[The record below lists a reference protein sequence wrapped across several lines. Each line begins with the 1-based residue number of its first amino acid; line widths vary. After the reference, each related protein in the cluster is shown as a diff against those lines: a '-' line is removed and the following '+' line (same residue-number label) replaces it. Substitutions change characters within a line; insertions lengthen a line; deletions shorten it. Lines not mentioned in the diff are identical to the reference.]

1 MTKTVLNFKRLNF
14 GFVSDLDIR
23 ISDFYSLIMVK
34 KKDQNLI
41 TRPPVVV
48 VLGHV
53 DHGKSTLLCAIKDFK
68 ITEKEAG
75 GITQHIGAY
84 EIEHQGKSITF
95 IDTPG
100 HEAFSAMR
108 SRGAK
113 VADIAILVVAAD
125 EGVKTQTKEALSH
138 IKKSGLPLIV
148 AINKIDKPT
157 ADPEKVRRELS
168 RENILVESMG
178 GKVPSVEVSAKTGQ
192 GIEDLLELILLVAE
206 MEQLKGDIV
215 MPAEGVVIEAYLDSQ
230 RGPTA
235 TLLLDNGILRPRDI
249 IGTDSCFGK
258 VKNLENF
265 QEIAIKEASPSM
277 PVVVFGFENVPK
289 VGEEFRVFSDI
300 ELAKN
305 HLQKPEKKV
314 SPVFSLEPDQRVLN
328 LILKADVLGSL
339 EAIEEV
345 LKELPQEKVVLRILK
360 SEVGEINESD
370 IKLAKGSKA
379 QVLAFRVK
387 TNPIAQLLA
396 EREKIKII
404 GFEVIYE
411 LVEGVRKIMEKII
424 KPEVVRIDF
433 GKVKISAIFRTEKN
447 RQILG
452 GKVIEGEI
460 KKGAL
465 VEIFRLQPAHRVL
478 PPSAGPGEEKVGQG
492 RIINLQRD
500 KKDAERVKKGEK
512 CGVLYEGDV
521 KIEEDD
527 VLMIYTEE
535 RKKGE
540 L

>member
-1 MTKTVLNFKRLNF
+1 MSFQRQKLIDKEHPF
-14 GFVSDLDIR
+14 
-23 ISDFYSLIMVK
+23 LIMIAEK
-34 KKDQNLI
+34 KENLI
-41 TRPPVVV
+41 IRPPIVV
-48 VLGHV
+48 VLGHI
-53 DHGKSTLLCAIKDFK
+53 DHGKSSILETIKDLK
-68 ITEKEAG
+68 ITAKESG

-84 EIEHQGKSITF
+84 QIEHQGKSITF

-125 EGVKTQTKEALSH
+125 EGVKTQTKEAVMH

-157 ADPEKVRRELS
+157 ADPERVKRKLS
-168 RENILVESMG
+168 QENILVESMG
-178 GKVPSVEVSAKTGQ
+178 GKVPSAEISAKTGQ

-206 MEQLKGDIV
+206 MEQLKGDIK

-235 TLLLDNGILRPRDI
+235 TLLLNNGVLKPGDI
-249 IGTDSCFGK
+249 IGTGSCFGK

-265 QEIAIKEASPSM
+265 QEIALKEASSSM

-289 VGEEFRVFSDI
+289 VGEKFRVFSDI

-314 SPVFSLEPDQRVLN
+314 SAVFSVEPSQRVLN

-396 EREKIKII
+396 EREKIKIME
-404 GFEVIYE
+404 FEVIYE

-465 VEIFRLQPAHRVL
+465 VEIFRE
-478 PPSAGPGEEKVGQG
+478 EEKVGQG
-492 RIINLQRD
+492 RIINLQRG
-500 KKDAERVKKGEK
+500 KKDSERAKKGEE
-512 CGVLYEGDV
+512 CGVLYEGEV
-521 KIEEDD
+521 KIEEGDA
-527 VLMIYTEE
+527 LMIYTEE